1 MLSTPS
7 AKTRLHAQQE
17 ILRRKGSGKEVLAVA
32 VDKNQAPRSRVA
44 AIYTLKQLLGSKS
57 HKHLLSLVNDP
68 AVAEQAIR
76 ALADRK
82 SQLNGLSKSPFVK
95 ALKSKNPR
103 VQVAAAI
110 ALGRLGDK
118 SAAKELLTV
127 SNPPVAD
134 PLPNAEPTAK
144 EPSSLQSPIIEGAS
158 THKFDVDISSWKELH
173 LTLGDG
179 GNGTGS
185 DHGAWLDPV
194 LVKKDGTSVDLTKIK
209 WSKATQG
216 WGKTRVASVRQVPS
230 LPVRMANQ

>member
-17 ILRRKGSGKEVLAVA
+17 ILRRGGSGKEVLAVA
-32 VDKNQAPRSRVA
+32 VDNNQAPRSRVA

-57 HKHLLSLVNDP
+57 HKHLLSLLNDP

-95 ALKSKNPR
+95 ALKSKKPR

-118 SAAKELLTV
+118 SAAKELLKV

-134 PLPNAEPTAK
+134 PLAEF
-144 EPSSLQSPIIEGAS
+144 G
-158 THKFDVDISSWKELH
+158 
-173 LTLGDG
+173 
-179 GNGTGS
+179 
-185 DHGAWLDPV
+185 
-194 LVKKDGTSVDLTKIK
+194 
-209 WSKATQG
+209 
-216 WGKTRVASVRQVPS
+216 VA
-230 LPVRMANQ
+230 